1 MRMAASF
8 SGSAKP
14 SNVLLVTIPGGGT
27 SPTREPGGKIA
38 SAAVAEVAQ
47 TVEKT
52 VEDTIRASAAA
63 TLETRIER
71 EVQWPSMPS
80 LY

>member
-1 MRMAASF
+1 
-8 SGSAKP
+8 
-14 SNVLLVTIPGGGT
+14 LLVTIPGGGT

-47 TVEKT
+47 IVEKT
-52 VEDTIRASAAA
+52 VEETISTSAAA
-63 TLETRIER
+63 TLEARTER
-71 EVQWPSMPS
+71 DVQWLSMPS